1 MSRLS
6 ITDENVVEM
15 RYPRSDFEK
24 EKKKQTTTKTK
35 ALGAVWTYTTQ

>member
-6 ITDENVVEM
+6 ITDENVGEM

-24 EKKKQTTTKTK
+24 QKKQTTTKTK
-35 ALGAVWTYTTQ
+35 ALGAVWPYTTP